1 MTMEYIVRDT
11 LEKSPETT
19 LAKYPILRVAYREDG
34 TRKDL
39 EELLKDRGKMLERGA
54 LEDETNKLLL
64 TILES
69 RETSKEEMLQQL
81 DTIEEEIYKKGI
93 ESGFEYDLL
102 KRTLQRGKMTEEKAE
117 KYIEVVKSIHK
128 ERRTEEEAERGAEET
143 ENETKSTP
151 LTKNT
156 TQEADMFKQEFD
168 EHMKAVAEAKAR
180 GDKDALKEL
189 SDEMYRLSG
198 HGNYL
203 SKAIRINSYFK
214 DYMDKREFDEHM
226 KAVAEA
232 KARGDE
238 VALRELASDMREYSG
253 YATHLSETPH
263 RINSY
268 FKDYMDN
275 RQNEQ
280 NRGQKQKHRTQEES
294 FRDEVGNDENTDQVL
309 EGQEQTTQEVQ
320 WMGAMK
326 GISDRVTE
334 IEGYSKKQGEIV
346 QAVSLAEKQ
355 KEAQRTGS
363 MNIEDTEK

>member
-11 LEKSPETT
+11 LEESPETT

-39 EELLKDRGKMLERGA
+39 GELLQDRGQMLERGA
-54 LEDETNKLLL
+54 LEDETNELLL

-117 KYIEVVKSIHK
+117 KYIEAVKSIHK
-128 ERRTEEEAERGAEET
+128 ERRAEEEAEKSTE
-143 ENETKSTP
+143 ENEAKSTT
-151 LTKNT
+151 LTKDT

-168 EHMKAVAEAKAR
+168 THMKAVAGAKAR

-203 SKAIRINSYFK
+203 SEAIRINSYFK

-226 KAVAEA
+226 KAVTEA

-275 RQNEQ
+275 RQNER
-280 NRGQKQKHRTQEES
+280 NKGQKQKRRTQEET
-294 FRDEVGNDENTDQVL
+294 FRDEVGNNESTNQAL
-309 EGQEQTTQEVQ
+309 EGQQQTAPEVQ

-326 GISDRVTE
+326 EISDRVTE

-355 KEAQRTGS
+355 KEVQKTGQ
-363 MNIEDTEK
+363 ELKDTEK

>member
-39 EELLKDRGKMLERGA
+39 EELLKDRGQMLERGA
-54 LEDETNKLLL
+54 SEEEANKLLS

-81 DTIEEEIYKKGI
+81 DIIEEEIYKKGI

-102 KRTLQRGKMTEEKAE
+102 KRTLQRGGMTEEKTE
-117 KYIEVVKSIHK
+117 EYIETVKSIHK
-128 ERRTEEEAERGAEET
+128 ERRAEEEAERGGEET
-143 ENETKSTP
+143 ENEAKSTP
-151 LTKNT
+151 LTKDT

-168 EHMKAVAEAKAR
+168 THMKAVAEAKAR

-203 SKAIRINSYFK
+203 SKATRINPYFK

-226 KAVAEA
+226 REVAEA

-253 YATHLSETPH
+253 YATNLSETPH

-268 FKDYMDN
+268 FKDYMDK

-280 NRGQKQKHRTQEES
+280 SKGQKQKHRTQEES
-294 FRDEVGNDENTDQVL
+294 FRDEVGNDENIAQVL
-309 EGQEQTTQEVQ
+309 EGQEQTAPEVQ

-334 IEGYSKKQGEIV
+334 IEGYSKKQEEIV

-355 KEAQRTGS
+355 KETQKTGQEL
-363 MNIEDTEK
+363 EDTEK